1 MVLRGMN
8 VLLNLPQRGVPQDGR
23 QRWQRHS
30 ILRRPGRERVPQIVK
45 DEWNGLALFPAR
57 FQNVVVAVLDGRRVK
72 CGRSRAC
79 LLCVQV
85 RVFQLGTTAIEKRG
99 LPVNELWMLMPLRL
113 VGHD

>member
-1 MVLRGMN
+1 MLALALLSDFVDAVHLGLLMVLRGMN

-72 CGRSRAC
+72 CAVPALAYSAC
-79 LLCVQV
+79 
-85 RVFQLGTTAIEKRG
+85 
-99 LPVNELWMLMPLRL
+99 
-113 VGHD
+113 